1 MKVANDKHS
10 AFWYFESA
18 RQQLNLNT
26 ISSGAVAAL
35 RGGQTHHDGL
45 EDSASDPST
54 GSLALRARGCFRWS
68 RARRGAGCWEGFRCS
83 RRTLPY
89 CRCSHGLVWRDGPRP
104 HCLSPFTSEPWF
116 FFPAAGPLRRA
127 RGDSCALSCPV
138 PDILCIAGAYSVLA
152 QCLATED

>member
-1 MKVANDKHS
+1 MKVANDKHA

-54 GSLALRARGCFRWS
+54 GSLALLARGCFRWS
-68 RARRGAGCWEGFRCS
+68 RARGDAVFWEGFRYS

-89 CRCSHGLVWRDGPRP
+89 CRCSHGLVWRDGPGSR
-104 HCLSPFTSEPWF
+104 CLTPFASEPRLF
-116 FFPAAGPLRRA
+116 LPAAGSLRRD
-127 RGDSCALSCPV
+127 RGDSCALSRPL
-138 PDILCIAGAYSVLA
+138 PRSEEHTSELQSPM
-152 QCLATED
+152 